1 MAMKI
6 PTTHMH
12 LHSLIVSLNESN
24 LTQDRIN
31 ETFVEAERVRLVS
44 SADGVRSTA
53 QVMDYA
59 RELGRD
65 RGDMYE
71 NIIWSDSVTVFD
83 EEVYFFMG
91 VHQESIVIPENIDAI
106 RAIIGT
112 SSKEESISLTN
123 TTLAIPH

>member
-1 MAMKI
+1 
-6 PTTHMH
+6 
-12 LHSLIVSLNESN
+12 
-24 LTQDRIN
+24 
-31 ETFVEAERVRLVS
+31 
-44 SADGVRSTA
+44 
-53 QVMDYA
+53 MDYA

-65 RGDMYE
+65 RSDMYE
-71 NIIWSDSVTVFD
+71 NIIWSDSVTVCD